1 MKLPNLKLRLVPDER
16 CIRCGQLG
24 YVAEKAQLC
33 GACLNISLLKYAKRR
48 KQKQIPATRPP
59 VTGPFC

>member
-1 MKLPNLKLRLVPDER
+1 MNLPNLKLRLIPEER

-33 GACLNISLLKYAKRR
+33 GACLNISLLKYAKRKR
-48 KQKQIPATRPP
+48 SQNATSKRP
-59 VTGPFC
+59 TGPVC